1 MTPIIVIF
9 RGVVLHCYALCI
21 KAIWIFRKLWFG
33 GRLQQASCVWVI
45 PVSLLQMI
53 GDLLRKVQVWEE
65 GFLITI
71 ILASSTDTSNMWF
84 PTNSGGKAI

>member
-1 MTPIIVIF
+1 MHQSYLDFSEAVVRWTP
-9 RGVVLHCYALCI
+9 
-21 KAIWIFRKLWFG
+21 
-33 GRLQQASCVWVI
+33 

-71 ILASSTDTSNMWF
+71 ILTSSSDTSNMWF